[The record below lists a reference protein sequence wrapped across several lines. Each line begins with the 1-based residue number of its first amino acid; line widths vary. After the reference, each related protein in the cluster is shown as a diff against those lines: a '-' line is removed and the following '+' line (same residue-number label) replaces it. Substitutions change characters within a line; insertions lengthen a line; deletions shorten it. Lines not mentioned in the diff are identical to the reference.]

1 MSQQYRS
8 IPLFSNRSIHELSNE
23 TPLKLQFSD
32 SGDLVAQR
40 YGELLINQVVA
51 EPYAQGLFRLYLREL
66 SDNGIVSSCPL
77 MGMGVPFSF
86 GENSICWRTY
96 LRDSLDVYTTIHL
109 HPESSAWMWTINI
122 RNLTSDAITVDTLL
136 AQDIGLG
143 DEPAVKN
150 NEAYNSQYLDLNPL
164 EDDEMGWVVVAR
176 QNQPT
181 GEGQNPVLT
190 VGCLEGADHYATDA
204 TQFFGLN
211 HRMTNEVAALKLEE
225 LPSERLQYECSIAG
239 LQSKKQTIEPGEI
252 VSIRYVAHFTPDHP
266 NRTNMADA
274 EILRRYKEWSYK
286 PINLDSDFSTTGTS
300 LFVGT
305 DYKSGDAP
313 LESDWEKWFPGE
325 KRHKELSPDGEL
337 LSFFYGKETHVVSL
351 LKEASMWRTHGH
363 ILKSGDTVA
372 HDPNHFGVTCY
383 ASGIFGIQAYL
394 GNPSLNRFIPV
405 IRNQLGILRYS
416 GQRIFVKIENHW
428 TLLGVPSVFSIE
440 PDSVRWIYRLGKTVI
455 EVRCWCSIQHPA
467 SFLDINVLEGPS
479 CEFLV
484 THNVCVGSTE
494 GSELANVDVDET
506 NGRFLITA
514 SDGYM
519 CFCISTQDKSALC
532 RVGGDE
538 LIRDNVDTT
547 WASYAVFQSKLVKR
561 FTLSMAAS
569 FEGKRSLA
577 GICEK
582 VRSEFLS
589 GKKERNESRWN
600 SLHLQD
606 SEDSAI
612 SCINDILPWYHHNA
626 GIHFAAPHGLE
637 QSGGGAWGVRD
648 VCQGSLEWLLSIGC
662 HETAKDVLCE
672 VFSQQYLQDAEWPQ
686 WFMLEPYQN
695 IQQRESHGD
704 ILLWPLKAL
713 CLYIERSNDLG
724 ILDVSLPYTDAET
737 LQRTS
742 HRETLKGHCDRI
754 LKRLKERLLANTALI
769 NYGHG
774 DWDDTLQPADPAL
787 RESMVSAWTVCLA
800 YQTLHQ
806 LTRVYTSY
814 GDTSSAEDLL
824 GLLGNMRADFRKNLI
839 VDGVIAGFL
848 IRKGNQ
854 DKLLLHPSDV
864 STGIKYRLIPMT
876 RAVLADL
883 LNKEEA
889 EKHLNI
895 IAENMLFSDGV
906 RLMSS
911 PVTYMGG
918 EQCFFKR
925 AETASNVGREIG
937 LMYVHAHLRYAEAL
951 AHLGNASGLWN
962 ALMQVNPVGIQD
974 VISFSE
980 TRQSNVFFSSS
991 DAAFL
996 NRYEAKEHWYDLR
1009 EGKVPVRGGWRLYS
1023 SGPGLFINIVRSC
1036 LLGIRES
1043 FGTIVFDP
1051 VLPEELDGLTVK
1063 TQLCGS
1069 DVTIVY
1075 KSNQTSTNTLSLTVN
1090 GTLVE
1095 PDGIEEN
1102 PYRRGGIQISVDTL
1116 KALLRSQNNTLTI
1129 TF

>member
-8 IPLFSNRSIHELSNE
+8 IPLFSDRPLYELSNE

-32 SGDLVAQR
+32 CGDLVAQR

-66 SDNGIVSSCPL
+66 SDDGIVSGCPL

-96 LRDSLDVYTTIHL
+96 LRDSLDVSTTISI
-109 HPESSAWMWTINI
+109 HPDSPAWMWTVNV
-122 RNLTSDAITVDTLL
+122 RNLTSEAITVDTLL
-136 AQDIGLG
+136 VQDIGLG

-164 EDDEMGWVVVAR
+164 ADDEMGWVIVAR

-181 GEGQNPVLT
+181 GDGRNPVLA
-190 VGCLEGADHYATDA
+190 VGCLDGAGNYATDA

-211 HRMTNEVAALKLEE
+211 HRQINEVAALKLAE

-239 LQSKKQTIEPGEI
+239 LQSRKQTIQPGET
-252 VSIRYVAHFTPDHP
+252 VSIRYVTHFTPHHP
-266 NRTNMADA
+266 NKTDMADA
-274 EILRRYKEWSYK
+274 EVLHGYKKWRSQ
-286 PINLDSDFSTTGTS
+286 PANLNSDFSTTGTS
-300 LFVGT
+300 LFVDT
-305 DYKSGDAP
+305 DYRSGDVPGNA
-313 LESDWEKWFPGE
+313 DWDKWFPGK
-325 KRHKELSPDGEL
+325 KRHKEFTPEGKL

-405 IRNQLGILRYS
+405 VRNQLGILRYS
-416 GQRIFVKIENHW
+416 GQRIFVKIQSRW
-428 TLLGVPSVFSIE
+428 VQLGIPSAFSME

-455 EVRCWCSIQHPA
+455 EISCRCSVQHPA
-467 SFLDINVLEGPS
+467 SFLDIHVLEGDS

-494 GSELANVDVDET
+494 GGELANVDVDET
-506 NGRFLITA
+506 NGRFVVTA

-519 CFCISTQDKSALC
+519 CFSISAQDRAALS

-538 LIRDNVDTT
+538 LIRDDVDAK
-547 WASYAVFQSKLVKR
+547 WASYAVFQSKSVKR
-561 FTLSMAAS
+561 FALSMAAS
-569 FEGKRSLA
+569 FDGKSALA
-577 GICEK
+577 GISEK
-582 VRSEFLS
+582 ACHEFFS
-589 GKKERNESRWN
+589 GIIERKASCWN
-600 SLHLQD
+600 ALQIQAA
-606 SEDSAI
+606 EDSAI
-612 SCINDILPWYHHNA
+612 SCVNDILPWYHHNA

-648 VCQGSLEWLLSIGC
+648 VCQGSLEWLLSIGRY
-662 HETAKDVLCE
+662 EIARDVLCE

-713 CLYIERSNDLG
+713 CLYIERSNDAG
-724 ILDVSLPYTDAET
+724 ILDVALPYTDAET

-742 HRETLKGHCDRI
+742 HTETLKGHCDRN

-806 LTRVYTSY
+806 LTRVYTVY
-814 GDTSSAEDLL
+814 GDTSRAEDLHA
-824 GLLGNMRADFRKNLI
+824 LLGNMRADFRKYLI

-848 IRKGNQ
+848 IRKGDQ
-854 DKLLLHPSDV
+854 DQVLLHPSDV

-876 RAVLADL
+876 RAILADL

-889 EKHLNI
+889 AEHLDI
-895 IAENMLFSDGV
+895 IADNMLFSDGV

-918 EQCFFKR
+918 EQRFFKR

-951 AHLGNASGLWN
+951 AHVGNASGLWN
-962 ALMQVNPVGIQD
+962 ALMQVNPAGIQE
-974 VISFSE
+974 VISLSE

-996 NRYEAKEHWYDLR
+996 NRYEAKEHWDDLR
-1009 EGKVPVRGGWRLYS
+1009 KGKVPVRGGWRLYS

-1043 FGTIVFDP
+1043 FGSIVFDP
-1051 VLPEELDGLTVK
+1051 VLPAELDNLTVK

-1069 DVTIVY
+1069 DVTVVY
-1075 KSNQTSTNTLSLTVN
+1075 QSGKAPTDTLRLMVN
-1090 GTLVE
+1090 GTSVE

-1102 PYRRGGIQISVDTL
+1102 PYRRGGIRISSNTL
-1116 KALLRSQNNTLTI
+1116 KALLRSQNNTLNI